1 MSEELGKTFI
11 AAQIAQGQ
19 VDKRAFEKMKQ
30 ELKDDT
36 EWPHDCCCPDPCVY
50 RSRTATDIIECHAT
64 HECEYFLGELG

>member
-36 EWPHDCCCPDPCVY
+36 EWPHECCSPRPCVY
-50 RSRTATDIIECHAT
+50 RERVEMMHCHAT
-64 HECEYFLGELG
+64 HECEYFIGEPG